1 MRAPMSMPIQ
11 GPNKY
16 PPAAIG
22 RPVRVISV
30 TVESGMRKRDKTTPK
45 AISNALVVRTD
56 TLVFEEFMET
66 RSFQTFVGPF
76 SGAKS

>member
-1 MRAPMSMPIQ
+1 MSIPIQ
-11 GPNKY
+11 GPNKN

-30 TVESGMRKRDKTTPK
+30 TVESGMRNRDKTTPK

-56 TLVFEEFMET
+56 TLDFEEFMDT
-66 RSFQTFVGPF
+66 RSFQAVVGPF